1 MTANSN
7 YKLGES
13 GYILNPET
21 DEQEDIYS
29 VSVIGSKL
37 TIELPQIQKYIDAL
51 NEAREYKKKFE
62 VLQAKFDKVRPTLE
76 KHKTVFTAILNSL
89 KGGSRGVGRED
100 LFMRELIQD
109 LETLLEN
116 KHE

>member
-1 MTANSN
+1 MTTNSN
-7 YKLGES
+7 YKLGDS
-13 GYILNPET
+13 GYIINPET

-37 TIELPQIQKYIDAL
+37 TIELPHITKYIDAL
-51 NEAREYKKKFE
+51 NQAKEYKKKFE
-62 VLQAKFDKVRPTLE
+62 ILQEKMDKVRPTLE
-76 KHKTVFTAILNSL
+76 KHKVVFRAILDSL
-89 KGGSRGVGRED
+89 KGGSRGTSRED